1 MAPTSKSEVVSVG
14 GRRITLTNLDKVLYP
29 ATGTTK
35 RDVLAYYAGIA
46 PVLIPQVANR
56 PVTRKRWVDGVGTA
70 TRPGTGFFQK
80 NLDESTPAW
89 VERRSIEH
97 RDHANSYPLVN
108 DEATLLWLG
117 QTATLEL
124 HVPQWRFGRA
134 GTRRNPD
141 RLVLDL
147 DPGEGAGL
155 AECAEVAFL
164 VRGILADARLAAVPV
179 TSGSRGI
186 HVYAALDGG
195 RTSDQVSAM
204 AHELARALEADHPDL
219 IVSTMAKSL
228 RGEKVLIDW
237 SQNNGS
243 KTTVAPYSLRGR
255 LRPTVAAPRTWRELS
270 ATSLAQLDYREVLRR
285 VRRRG
290 DPLAALAP
298 ASDPDPDPDPV

>member
-1 MAPTSKSEVVSVG
+1 
-14 GRRITLTNLDKVLYP
+14 
-29 ATGTTK
+29 
-35 RDVLAYYAGIA
+35 
-46 PVLIPQVANR
+46 
-56 PVTRKRWVDGVGTA
+56 VDGVGTA
-70 TRPGTGFFQK
+70 TQPGMAFFQK
-80 NLDESTPAW
+80 NLDASTPSW

-97 RDHANSYPLVN
+97 RDHTNSYPLVN
-108 DEATLLWLG
+108 DEATLIWLG

-124 HVPQWRFGRA
+124 HAPQWRFGRT

-155 AECAEVAFL
+155 IECAEVAFL
-164 VRGILADARLAAVPV
+164 VRGILADARLATVPV

-186 HVYAALDGG
+186 HVYAALDGSQ
-195 RTSDQVSAM
+195 TSDQVTAV
-204 AHELARALEADHPDL
+204 ARELARALEADHPDL
-219 IVSTMAKSL
+219 VVSNMKKSL
-228 RGEKVLIDW
+228 RGGKVLIDW

-270 ATSLAQLDYREVLRR
+270 STSLAQLDYREVLRR

-290 DPLAALAP
+290 DPLAALV
-298 ASDPDPDPDPV
+298 PDPEPG

>member
-14 GRRITLTNLDKVLYP
+14 GRHITLTNLDKVLYP
-29 ATGTTK
+29 SAGTTK

-46 PVLIPQVANR
+46 PVLIPHVANR

-70 TRPGTGFFQK
+70 TQPGMAFFQK
-80 NLDESTPAW
+80 NLDASTPSW

-97 RDHANSYPLVN
+97 RDHTNSYPLVN
-108 DEATLLWLG
+108 DEATLIWLG

-124 HVPQWRFGRA
+124 HAPQWRFGRT

-155 AECAEVAFL
+155 IECAEVAFL
-164 VRGILADARLAAVPV
+164 VRGILADARLATVPV

-186 HVYAALDGG
+186 HVYAALDGSQ
-195 RTSDQVSAM
+195 TSDQVTAV
-204 AHELARALEADHPDL
+204 ARELARALEADHPDL
-219 IVSTMAKSL
+219 VVSNMKKSL
-228 RGEKVLIDW
+228 RGGKVLIDW

-270 ATSLAQLDYREVLRR
+270 STSLAQLDYREVLRR

-290 DPLAALAP
+290 DPLAALV
-298 ASDPDPDPDPV
+298 PDPEPG